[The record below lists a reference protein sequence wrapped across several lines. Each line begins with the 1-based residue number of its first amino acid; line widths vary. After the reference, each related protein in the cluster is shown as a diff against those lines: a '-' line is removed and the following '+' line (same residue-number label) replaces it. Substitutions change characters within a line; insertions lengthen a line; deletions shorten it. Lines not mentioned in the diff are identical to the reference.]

1 MRYGYVTGFATAI
14 KDRVDL
20 ALLEDIKSVGFDF
33 VEFPLVL
40 LDKLSSD
47 EFEKL
52 LRQLES
58 MDLAADA
65 SCNMFPAHLRL
76 TGPDRDFPAV
86 ELYLKGALERLHRLG
101 TKKIIF
107 GSSGARNLP
116 EGTNTE
122 MGYEQ
127 ISDLVK
133 TIVLPLLVQ
142 YDLTLCMEPIG
153 HYEANFINTLDEG
166 MRIVQA
172 VSHPRVR
179 LLADS
184 VHMLYEHE
192 DISHLQM
199 YSKQLEHI
207 HITENDR
214 ILPKEPVTPQL
225 DAILRM
231 IKKINY
237 NKTLSFEP
245 MPHSR
250 EEMAAALAI
259 VKGYLD

>member
-1 MRYGYVTGFATAI
+1 
-14 KDRVDL
+14 
-20 ALLEDIKSVGFDF
+20 
-33 VEFPLVL
+33 
-40 LDKLSSD
+40 
-47 EFEKL
+47 
-52 LRQLES
+52 
-58 MDLAADA
+58 
-65 SCNMFPAHLRL
+65 
-76 TGPDRDFPAV
+76 
-86 ELYLKGALERLHRLG
+86 
-101 TKKIIF
+101 
-107 GSSGARNLP
+107 
-116 EGTNTE
+116 
-122 MGYEQ
+122 
-127 ISDLVK
+127 
-133 TIVLPLLVQ
+133 
-142 YDLTLCMEPIG
+142 LCMEPIG

-192 DISHLQM
+192 DINHLKM
-199 YSKQLEHI
+199 YSEQLEHI

-231 IKKINY
+231 IKEIAY
-237 NKTLSFEP
+237 DKTLSFEP

-250 EEMAAALAI
+250 KDMTEALAI